1 MVNTTVFESEIVND
15 LTTELNTDPSFDK
28 NVLAVKVR
36 VAVKELIEMRNY
48 FATSM
53 TDEQIENDI
62 ERFYPQVMNVA
73 RYDYNMTGAEGE
85 ISHSENGIQRMYV
98 DRNTFWRGVVPFA
111 GVK

>member
-48 FATSM
+48 FAT
-53 TDEQIENDI
+53 
-62 ERFYPQVMNVA
+62 
-73 RYDYNMTGAEGE
+73 
-85 ISHSENGIQRMYV
+85 
-98 DRNTFWRGVVPFA
+98 
-111 GVK
+111 